1 MTSTTS
7 LWTIFLS
14 FFKLGCTSFG
24 GPIAHIGFFRHEFV
38 NKRAWLSEKDY
49 ADLVALCQF
58 LPGPASSQVGMALGM
73 FQRGYLGAL
82 MAWLGFTLPSAL
94 IMIGFALGLVQFQQ
108 YIPAGLLHGLKL
120 VALAIV
126 AQAVYAMAKTFCD
139 DGRKILITL
148 LSIGLLTLSN
158 SSDWQVLIIGL
169 GALLGLFWVRL
180 QPSTI
185 TTPLQTESYA
195 VAQSNY
201 VTRRYRAHA
210 PGWAAL
216 MLAGLVALPLL
227 LPLWP
232 SPVLAT
238 IDAFFR
244 VGSLVFGGGHAV
256 LPLMQAEFV
265 ESGAVSADAFVAGY
279 GAVQAMPG
287 PLFTFAGFLGAA
299 IPENFISTTT
309 GIGLTGGLLGGAI
322 ALIAVFAPAFILL
335 AMILPFWHQLRQ
347 NASVQKA
354 LAGIGASVVGILAH
368 TLYQPIATSTLLAP
382 SDWVIAI
389 VAVAAL
395 QFAKLSPWLLVII
408 GALVGIV
415 QAQLL

>member
-14 FFKLGCTSFG
+14 FLKLGCTSFG

-38 NKRAWLSEKDY
+38 NQRQWISEKDY

-82 MAWLGFTLPSAL
+82 VAWLGFTLPSAL
-94 IMIGFALGLVQFQQ
+94 LMIGLALGLVQFQTL
-108 YIPAGLLHGLKL
+108 IPAGLLHGLKL

-139 DGRKILITL
+139 DWRKMLITL
-148 LSIGLLTLSN
+148 LSIALLTLANASY
-158 SSDWQVLIIGL
+158 WQVLTIAI
-169 GALLGLFWVRL
+169 GALLGLLWL
-180 QPSTI
+180 KLKPI
-185 TTPLQTESYA
+185 ATPPQQAPNPIAEGYRGH
-195 VAQSNY
+195 VAGWTFLF
-201 VTRRYRAHA
+201 VT
-210 PGWAAL
+210 
-216 MLAGLVALPLL
+216 GLVALPLL
-227 LPLWP
+227 LPLWS

-244 VGSLVFGGGHAV
+244 AGSLVFGGGHAV
-256 LPLMQAEFV
+256 LPLLQAEFV
-265 ESGAVSADAFVAGY
+265 DSGAVAADTFVAGY

-299 IPENFISTTT
+299 IPVDYFNPATS
-309 GIGLTGGLLGGAI
+309 IGMTGGLLGGCI
-322 ALIAVFAPAFILL
+322 ALIAVFAPAFLLL
-335 AMILPFWHQLRQ
+335 AMILPFWQQLRQ
-347 NASVQKA
+347 NAKVQQA

-368 TLYQPIATSTLLAP
+368 TLYQPIATSTLLTP
-382 SDWVIAI
+382 SDVVIAVTAI
-389 VAVAAL
+389 IAL
-395 QFAKLSPWLLVII
+395 QYAKISPWLLVLI
-408 GALVGIV
+408 GAFVGV
-415 QAQLL
+415 LQAQFL

>member
-14 FFKLGCTSFG
+14 FLKLGCTSFG

-38 NKRAWLSEKDY
+38 NQRQWISERDY

-82 MAWLGFTLPSAL
+82 VAWLGFTLPSAL
-94 IMIGFALGLVQFQQ
+94 LMIGLALGLVQFQTL
-108 YIPAGLLHGLKL
+108 IPAGLLHGLKL

-139 DGRKILITL
+139 DWRKMLITL
-148 LSIGLLTLSN
+148 LSIALLTLANASY
-158 SSDWQVLIIGL
+158 WQVLSITI
-169 GALLGLFWVRL
+169 GALLGLLWL
-180 QPSTI
+180 KLKPLPLA
-185 TTPLQTESYA
+185 TPPQQAPHPIAEG
-195 VAQSNY
+195 
-201 VTRRYRAHA
+201 YRAHVA
-210 PGWAAL
+210 GWTFL
-216 MLAGLVALPLL
+216 LVTGLVALPLL

-244 VGSLVFGGGHAV
+244 AGSLVFGGGHAV
-256 LPLMQAEFV
+256 LPLLQAEFV
-265 ESGAVSADAFVAGY
+265 DSGAVAADTFIAGY

-299 IPENFISTTT
+299 IPVDYFNPAS
-309 GIGLTGGLLGGAI
+309 GIGMTGGLLGGCV
-322 ALIAVFAPAFILL
+322 ALIAVFAPAFLLL
-335 AMILPFWHQLRQ
+335 AMILPFWQQLRQ
-347 NASVQKA
+347 NAKVQQA

-368 TLYQPIATSTLLAP
+368 TLYQPIATSTLLTP
-382 SDWVIAI
+382 SDVVIAVTAI
-389 VAVAAL
+389 IAL
-395 QFAKLSPWLLVII
+395 QYAKISPWLLVLI
-408 GALVGIV
+408 GAFVGAL
-415 QAQLL
+415 QAQFL

>member
-244 VGSLVFGGGHAV
+244 
-256 LPLMQAEFV
+256 
-265 ESGAVSADAFVAGY
+265 AGY

>member
-7 LWTIFLS
+7 LWTIFLC
-14 FFKLGCTSFG
+14 FLKLGCTSFG

-38 NKRAWLSEKDY
+38 NQRQWISEKDY

-82 MAWLGFTLPSAL
+82 VAWLGFTLPSAL
-94 IMIGFALGLVQFQQ
+94 LMVGLALGLVQFQTL
-108 YIPAGLLHGLKL
+108 IPAGLLHGLKL

-139 DGRKILITL
+139 DWRKMLITL
-148 LSIGLLTLSN
+148 LSIALLTLANASY
-158 SSDWQVLIIGL
+158 WQILIIAI
-169 GALLGLFWVRL
+169 GALIGLCWLKLKPFPL
-180 QPSTI
+180 A
-185 TTPLQTESYA
+185 TPRQQAPHPIAEG
-195 VAQSNY
+195 
-201 VTRRYRAHA
+201 YRAHVA
-210 PGWAAL
+210 GWTFL
-216 MLAGLVALPLL
+216 LVTGLVALPLL

-244 VGSLVFGGGHAV
+244 AGSLVFGGGHAV
-256 LPLMQAEFV
+256 LPLLQAEFV
-265 ESGAVSADAFVAGY
+265 DSGAVAADTFVAGY

-299 IPENFISTTT
+299 IPVDYFNPAS
-309 GIGLTGGLLGGAI
+309 GIGMTGGLLGGCV
-322 ALIAVFAPAFILL
+322 ALIAVFAPAFLLL
-335 AMILPFWHQLRQ
+335 AIILPFWQQLRQ
-347 NASVQKA
+347 NAKVQQA

-368 TLYQPIATSTLLAP
+368 TLYQPIATSTLLTP
-382 SDWVIAI
+382 SDVVIAVTAI
-389 VAVAAL
+389 IAL
-395 QFAKLSPWLLVII
+395 QYAKISPWLLVLI
-408 GALVGIV
+408 GAFVGV
-415 QAQLL
+415 LQAQFL